1 MGKKAPPMQSLE
13 QIFTNLETIV
23 ERIEDG
29 EISLEEAMRLFKE
42 GVMLCREGSLW
53 LDQAEQEVNLL
64 LRDPQSGTWQQE
76 AWRDPSA
83 SSASEETQ
91 ESDEDDEDE
100 DDEDGDVEGAVVKK
114 KTSEKEDE
122 EEDEDDLPF

>member
-13 QIFTNLETIV
+13 QIFTDLETIV

-29 EISLEEAMRLFKE
+29 EIPLEEAMRLFKE

-64 LRDPQSGTWQQE
+64 LRDPQSGAWQQE
-76 AWRDPSA
+76 AWRDPSTPN
-83 SSASEETQ
+83 ASEETQ
-91 ESDEDDEDE
+91 ADEDDEDDE
-100 DDEDGDVEGAVVKK
+100 DDAGDAQEAVVKK

-122 EEDEDDLPF
+122 DEDEDDLPF